1 MSTATEPIAGGGRER
16 VRERTARRRKS
27 RDPRSSRLAV
37 VFTGPFFVLFVLF
50 LFWPVLSALWT
61 SLFDES
67 LVGGSSWAGLENYTE
82 LLNDPDFWAA
92 MWHTALF
99 TILSVPP
106 LVLLPLGLAL
116 MVSRVR
122 RLQWLFRLAFFAPF
136 VLPVSVVV
144 LIWNWM
150 YQPGFGLINSYLT
163 SLGFAEV
170 NWLGQPGVAMVSAV
184 IVTVWWTFGFNFV
197 LFLAGLQEIPRELYE
212 AAATDGATPGQ
223 QLRRITLPLLGSTFV
238 LVAMLQVI
246 ASLKIFDQ
254 VYLLQLGTPGPE
266 NSTRVAIQY
275 IYEAGFTQYRIGYA
289 SAMSFVFFL
298 AVVAITLIS
307 MWLIRRVGTKTVV
320 TE

>member
-1 MSTATEPIAGGGRER
+1 MSTATDRFPGPGSA
-16 VRERTARRRKS
+16 ERTAPRRKS

-50 LFWPVLSALWT
+50 LFWPVLSALRT

-67 LVGGSSWAGLENYTE
+67 LVGGSSWAGLGNYTE

-99 TILSVPP
+99 TLLSVPP

-223 QLRRITLPLLGSTFV
+223 QLRRITLPAARLDVRARGD
-238 LVAMLQVI
+238 A
-246 ASLKIFDQ
+246 AGD
-254 VYLLQLGTPGPE
+254 
-266 NSTRVAIQY
+266 RVA
-275 IYEAGFTQYRIGYA
+275 EDLRPDLPAAAGDAGPGELHA
-289 SAMSFVFFL
+289 GGHPVHL
-298 AVVAITLIS
+298 
-307 MWLIRRVGTKTVV
+307 
-320 TE
+320 

>member
-1 MSTATEPIAGGGRER
+1 MTSATESVARTQP
-16 VRERTARRRKS
+16 RERTARRKS
-27 RDPRSSRLAV
+27 RDPRSGPLAI
-37 VFTGPFFVLFVLF
+37 VFTGPFFIVFVLF
-50 LFWPVLSALWT
+50 LFWPVVSALRT

-67 LVGGSSWAGLENYTE
+67 LVGGSSWAGLSNYSE

-92 MWHTALF
+92 MWHTVFF
-99 TILSVPP
+99 TLLSVPP
-106 LVLLPLGLAL
+106 LVLLPLAMAL

-144 LIWNWM
+144 LVWNWL
-150 YQPGFGLINSYLT
+150 YQPGFGLINSYLAGVG
-163 SLGFAEV
+163 LAEV

-197 LFLAGLQEIPRELYE
+197 LYLAGLQEVPRELYE
-212 AAATDGATPGQ
+212 AAAVDGATPGQ
-223 QLRRITLPLLGSTFV
+223 QLRRITLPLLSSTVV
-238 LVAMLQVI
+238 LVTVLQVI

-254 VYLLQLGTPGPE
+254 IYLLQLGGPGPE
-266 NSTRVAIQY
+266 NSTRPAIQY

-298 AVVAITLIS
+298 AVVAVSLLSARIV
-307 MWLIRRVGTKTVV
+307 RRAGTKTVV

>member
-1 MSTATEPIAGGGRER
+1 MTSATESLPRSR
-16 VRERTARRRKS
+16 QRQRTRRRS
-27 RDPRSSRLAV
+27 RDPRSSRIAV

-61 SLFDES
+61 SFYDES
-67 LVGGSSWAGLENYTE
+67 LVGGSSWAGLGNYGE
-82 LLNDPDFWAA
+82 LLEDPNFWAS

-99 TILSVPP
+99 TLLSVPP

-144 LIWNWM
+144 LVWNWM

-197 LFLAGLQEIPRELYE
+197 LYLAGLQEIPRELYE
-212 AAATDGATPGQ
+212 AAAVDGATPGQ
-223 QLRRITLPLLGSTFV
+223 QLRRITLPLLTSTFV
-238 LVAMLQVI
+238 LVAVLQMI

-275 IYEAGFTQYRIGYA
+275 IYEVGFTQYRVGYA
-289 SAMSFVFFL
+289 SALSFVFFL
-298 AVVAITLIS
+298 AVVAVTLLS
-307 MWLIRRVGTKTVV
+307 MRLIRRVGTKTVV